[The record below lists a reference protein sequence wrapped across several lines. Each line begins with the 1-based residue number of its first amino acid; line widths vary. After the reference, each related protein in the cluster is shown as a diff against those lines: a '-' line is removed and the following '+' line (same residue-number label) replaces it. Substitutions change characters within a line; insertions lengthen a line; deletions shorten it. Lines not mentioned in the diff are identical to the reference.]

1 MTEHRRLAAIVSAD
15 VAGYSRLMGRDE
27 SGTLAAMKAIR
38 QDVVEPAIAS
48 HGGRIVKTTGDGLLL
63 EFQSVVN
70 AVRCAVE
77 VQTAMADRTAGI
89 AEDRRIAFRI
99 GINLGD
105 IIVEGDDIFGDG
117 VNVAAR
123 LEEIAPPGGVCI
135 SSRVHDDVR
144 DRLDTAFNDGGTQT
158 LKNIIRP
165 VQVWRWEPGAAVA
178 TAPSMVPTPL
188 PMPDK
193 PSIAVLPFQ
202 NMSGDP
208 EQEYFADGMVEEIIA
223 ALSRVQWLFVISR
236 NSTFTYKDRHVD
248 IKQVGRDLGVR
259 YVLEGSVRKAGQR
272 IRINGQL
279 IDAASGMHLWAE
291 RFEGALDD
299 VFALQDRVT
308 ASVVGAIAPKLE
320 FAEIERTKR
329 KPTESLTAYD
339 FYLRGLANMH
349 QDNTR
354 EATDMALEMLSR
366 SIEIDHDFASALGLA
381 ARCYARRKANG
392 WMVDRALERAEG
404 ERLARRASVLAKDDA
419 VALCSAGF
427 ALAMLAGETENG
439 AELIDR
445 ALAIDPNMAR
455 GWHDSGLVRLWLG
468 QPDVALEHNSRAI
481 RLSPLDPLIG
491 QMQTGVA
498 HAHFVEGRYEE
509 ASLWTGRAMR
519 SRPNWLPSMIL
530 ATANAALSGKLED
543 AQNLAGRLHSL
554 DPTFRISSLRERL
567 PFSRPEYLAPYEEGL
582 RLAGLPE

>member
-1 MTEHRRLAAIVSAD
+1 MGDGFLIEFASAVQAVGCAKAIQEANVQ
-15 VAGYSRLMGRDE
+15 SRLP
-27 SGTLAAMKAIR
+27 L
-38 QDVVEPAIAS
+38 
-48 HGGRIVKTTGDGLLL
+48 
-63 EFQSVVN
+63 
-70 AVRCAVE
+70 
-77 VQTAMADRTAGI
+77 
-89 AEDRRIAFRI
+89 RI
-99 GINLGD
+99 GIHVGD
-105 IIVEGDDIFGDG
+105 VVVQGDDLMGDG

-123 LEEIAPPGGVCI
+123 VEGIADPGGI
-135 SSRVHDDVR
+135 AITRAVHEQVR
-144 DRLDTAFNDGGTQT
+144 DKLDLGFMDKGEIE
-158 LKNIIRP
+158 LKNIQRP
-165 VQVWRWEPGAAVA
+165 VQVFVIGGAKVDGQSIAL
-178 TAPSMVPTPL
+178 PL
-188 PMPDK
+188 PDK

-223 ALSRVQWLFVISR
+223 ALSRVHWLFVIAR
-236 NSTFTYKDRHVD
+236 NSTFTYKGRAVD

-259 YVLEGSVRKAGQR
+259 YVLEGSVRKAGER

-279 IDAASGMHLWAE
+279 IDAANGTHLWAD
-291 RFEGALDD
+291 RFEGALED
-299 VFALQDRVT
+299 VFDLQDRVT

-320 FAEIERTKR
+320 FAEIERAKR
-329 KPTESLTAYD
+329 KPTGSLTAYD

-354 EATDMALEMLSR
+354 EATDKALQMLSHAM
-366 SIEIDHDFASALGLA
+366 EIDHDFASALGLA

-392 WMVDRALERAEG
+392 WMVDRAVERAEG

-427 ALAMLAGETENG
+427 ALAMLADETENG

-455 GWHDSGLVRLWLG
+455 GWHYSGLVRLWLG
-468 QPDVALEHNSRAI
+468 QPELALEHNSRAI

-491 QMQTGVA
+491 QMQTSVGHV
-498 HAHFVEGRYEE
+498 HFVEGRYEE
-509 ASLWTGRAMR
+509 ASQWTGRAMR

-530 ATANAALSGKLED
+530 ATASAALSGKLED
-543 AQNLAGRLHSL
+543 AQQLASRLRSL
-554 DPTFRISSLRERL
+554 DPTLRISNLRERL

-582 RLAGLPE
+582 RRAGLPE